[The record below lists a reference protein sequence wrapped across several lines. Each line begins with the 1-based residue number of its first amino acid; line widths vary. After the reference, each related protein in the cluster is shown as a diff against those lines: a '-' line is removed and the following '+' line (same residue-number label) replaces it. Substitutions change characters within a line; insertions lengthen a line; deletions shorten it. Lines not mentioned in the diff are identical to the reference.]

1 MNRRVWWVLR
11 DYVGRTLG
19 LWLLVLLAEII
30 QSGVFSVAG
39 IPRIPLLAAVI
50 ASLAYRAL
58 AEKPNSVLRTL
69 PLTDLDGAVIRWWG
83 TFGLPV
89 VALGVGIALAA
100 WLSAH
105 KTGID
110 PSALWLGTC
119 IAISLAALACLS
131 AIERAFGRC
140 SSTVWV
146 MLAIVAIFGLPMKP
160 LSAPILCLILL
171 GSLCLSAA
179 ASLRVSQSVRTSQS
193 SERRFSGFPALRSGC
208 PASRRWRFSG
218 FPPLCSGWMV
228 MVLEVGR
235 TTAIICVAAFI
246 AATTIHRAI
255 APWAQAGLDAL
266 VIWLVV
272 SAIAAV
278 TGLSMRRWVEAVFSL
293 RLLPITGYQLVFA
306 LYLAMILPGVLTCV
320 ALSTVQHFA
329 PGWGIDIPG
338 YMLVVFL
345 PAPVTLIR
353 WERPTGDGQHSPPQ
367 LLRPATQQALWP
379 VWAGVFCSMCALP
392 FTPTWFFVYLAALAA
407 LFSLAAYRT
416 LLAGTRSPTTF
427 EAGI

>member
-1 MNRRVWWVLR
+1 MNLRVWWVLR

-19 LWLLVLLAEII
+19 LWLLVLFAEVI
-30 QSGVFSVAG
+30 QSGIFWVAG
-39 IPRIPLLAAVI
+39 IHRIPLLAAVI

-58 AEKPNSVLRTL
+58 AGKPNSVLRTL
-69 PLTDLDGAVIRWWG
+69 PLTDMDGAVIRWWG

-89 VALGVGIALAA
+89 VAMGVGIALAA
-100 WLSAH
+100 LLSAS
-105 KTGID
+105 KGRTD
-110 PSALWLGTC
+110 PAAQWLETC
-119 IAISLAALACLS
+119 IAISLGALACLS
-131 AIERAFGRC
+131 AIARAFGRW

-146 MLAIVAIFGLPMKP
+146 MLAIVAIIGLPMKA
-160 LSAPILCLILL
+160 LSTPILGLILV

-179 ASLRVSQSVRTSQS
+179 VSLRVSRSMPMSQA
-193 SERRFSGFPALRSGC
+193 SERRDGIVRST
-208 PASRRWRFSG
+208 
-218 FPPLCSGWMV
+218 GWWV
-228 MVLEVGR
+228 MVVEVGR

-246 AATTIHRAI
+246 AATIIQRAI
-255 APWAQAGLDAL
+255 APWAQPGLHGL

-272 SAIAAV
+272 SAIAAA

-320 ALSTVQHFA
+320 TLTTAQHFS
-329 PGWGIDIPG
+329 PGWGIDIPW

-353 WERPTGDGQHSPPQ
+353 WERPTGDGQSNLPQ

-379 VWAGVFCSMCALP
+379 AWAGVFCSMCGLP
-392 FTPTWFFVYLAALAA
+392 FTPKWFFVYLAALAA

-416 LLAGTRSPTTF
+416 LLAGTRSPTAL
-427 EAGI
+427 ESHDSAMLESV